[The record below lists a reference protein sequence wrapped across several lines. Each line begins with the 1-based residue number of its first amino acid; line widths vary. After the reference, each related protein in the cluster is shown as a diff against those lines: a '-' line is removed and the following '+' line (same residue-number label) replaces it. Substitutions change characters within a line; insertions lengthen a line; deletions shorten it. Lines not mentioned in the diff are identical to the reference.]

1 MNLNNIKN
9 RAKKVALGFFIVIAI
24 LLIYFLILYKFN
36 LFKFKCIFHE
46 ITGLNCPGCGITRM
60 ISNFIKGDFINGI
73 KYNYFLGYTFII
85 VIFIIGYS
93 IYSYISNKKIKYI
106 EWFNI
111 LYLSLFILWGIIRN
125 ILKV

>member
-1 MNLNNIKN
+1 MNLNNAKN
-9 RAKKVALGFFIVIAI
+9 RAKKAIICSFIVVTI

-60 ISNFIKGDFINGI
+60 ISSFVNGDFINGI

-111 LYLSLFILWGIIRN
+111 LYLSLFILWGIVRN
-125 ILKV
+125 ILKL